1 MMNAFSLSS
10 QSNVFCF
17 NPVSRRSVMQ
27 LLPRVNRTLL
37 TTLAAGLILGLTATV
52 PASIMVDTGVD
63 GQAVQTDFTEWSI
76 AVDNADNPTPWSS
89 NALIIESDFASGEFG
104 SDVRFFLNDSRGGAG
119 NLDARDRT
127 SANSDVVGDPQEDLV
142 NDFISADNVNADL
155 LLTIQG
161 FEAGT
166 FSITT
171 FHNDVQFR
179 QGQTWDIELTDAN
192 GTNQPV
198 GSVTNDAG
206 QINSLT
212 FNFTSSGLDDD
223 DVVVTING
231 TGASGGSPRLNGF
244 TIPEPASAA
253 LLGLGGMMLLGRRR
267 R

>member
-1 MMNAFSLSS
+1 
-10 QSNVFCF
+10 
-17 NPVSRRSVMQ
+17 MQ

-37 TTLAAGLILGLTATV
+37 TTLTAGLTLGLTAAA
-52 PASIMVDTGVD
+52 PASILVDTGLD

-89 NALIIESDFASGEFG
+89 NALIIESDFASGEFTSNG
-104 SDVRFFLNDSRGGAG
+104 NDAVRFFLNDSRGGAG

-127 SANSDVVGDPQEDLV
+127 SANSDVVGDPLEDV
-142 NDFISADNVNADL
+142 ANDFISADSVNADL

-179 QGQTWDIELTDAN
+179 DSNRTWDIELTDAN
-192 GTNQPV
+192 GANQSV
-198 GSVTNDAG
+198 GSVTDNGG
-206 QINSLT
+206 QVNSLT
-212 FNFTSSGLDDD
+212 FNFTSSGLDGDN
-223 DVVVTING
+223 VVVTIKG

-244 TIPEPASAA
+244 TIVPEPASLAM
-253 LLGLGGMMLLGRRR
+253 LGLGGMMLLGRRR